1 MPSVKA
7 TDYSPIAV
15 PAAWCEHDACIS
27 PLCPRMSAGAL
38 AVCAVGHVATFSGGC
53 YDDKGSQ
60 TSIQETGTVKMV
72 FV

>member
-1 MPSVKA
+1 MLLLN
-7 TDYSPIAV
+7 
-15 PAAWCEHDACIS
+15 
-27 PLCPRMSAGAL
+27 LCAQLDM
-38 AVCAVGHVATFSGGC
+38 ATFSAGC